1 MKDREEPA
9 PVIHLADRR
18 PTPKELPA
26 FALPEA
32 SASDDP
38 RKDAFWSAMEVFF
51 DGLQT
56 LQAQLLT
63 RLLPL
68 AVPELKRLP
77 LLSIRE
83 IVCNSW
89 DLPEEMSRELEARL
103 GSHPARARRAKWLDA
118 RGCVLGKDDLARGV
132 ESARPGESGTIL
144 GRELYLLEDG
154 RLGLIDVVGTWVWKM
169 GLHHY
174 DTLTTVGDAQI
185 IDAERAVKE
194 FPLPSLVAGLY
205 GILWFE
211 LHGAN
216 PGPQAPPDP
225 ELEARRERFL
235 ALVKELSKATSAYN
249 ERLRRVGLGPA

>member
-26 FALPEA
+26 FALPETPVQE
-32 SASDDP
+32 DP
-38 RKDAFWSAMEVFF
+38 RKDAFWSSMEVFF

-56 LQAQLLT
+56 IQAQLLT
-63 RLLPL
+63 RLVPL
-68 AVPELKRLP
+68 ALPELKRLP
-77 LLSIRE
+77 LLPLRE
-83 IVCNSW
+83 IVCRPW
-89 DLPEEMSRELEARL
+89 DLPEEMSRELEERL
-103 GSHPARARRAKWLDA
+103 GSHPARVRRAKWLDA
-118 RGCVLGKDDLARGV
+118 RGCVLGRDDSVRGV
-132 ESARPGESGTIL
+132 DNARPGETGAIL

-174 DTLTTVGDAQI
+174 DTITTVGDAQL
-185 IDAERAVKE
+185 IDADRAVKE
-194 FPLPSLVAGLY
+194 FPFPSLLASLY

-211 LHGAN
+211 VHVAN
-216 PGPQAPPDP
+216 PGAPAPMDP
-225 ELEARRERFL
+225 ELEVRRDRFM

-249 ERLRRVGLGPA
+249 ERIRRVGLGPA

>member
-1 MKDREEPA
+1 MKEREEPA

-26 FALPEA
+26 FALPETPVHE
-32 SASDDP
+32 DP
-38 RKDAFWSAMEVFF
+38 RADAFWSAMEVFF

-63 RLLPL
+63 RLIPL
-68 AVPELKRLP
+68 ALPELKRLP
-77 LLSIRE
+77 LLPLRE
-83 IVCNSW
+83 LVCTPW
-89 DLPEEMSRELEARL
+89 DLPEELSRELEARL
-103 GSHPARARRAKWLDA
+103 GSHPARVRRAKWLDA
-118 RGCVLGKDDLARGV
+118 RGCVLGRDDLVRGV
-132 ESARPGESGTIL
+132 DTARPGETGTIL

-174 DTLTTVGDAQI
+174 DTVTTVGDARI

-211 LHGAN
+211 LHGAS
-216 PGPQAPPDP
+216 PGPRAAQEP
-225 ELEARRERFL
+225 ELEARRDRFL